1 MEVSEEVLQA
11 VVRHQGLRV
20 VGMDDT
26 DLASVDPSLLA
37 RLVARMEEVGMRG
50 TRLTVQQVE
59 AVFNSICSGDSS
71 RLKKLDIS
79 HNNLSTVSPVLLA
92 SAVNSLQ
99 EGVLSHTQ
107 LTREEGEAILTA
119 ITSGDSRLKIL
130 NISGN
135 NLSKVD
141 PGLLAS
147 AVNRL
152 EEVEVEVEVWV
163 GGYRWNTR
171 LTVEQVEA
179 ILTQSLVK
187 TSLRRLEMRGVR
199 GLDEDLVARASLA
212 IGQLD
217 VWSQ

>member
-1 MEVSEEVLQA
+1 MLQA
-11 VVRHQGLRV
+11 LVRHKGLRV
-20 VGMDDT
+20 VGMDDS
-26 DLASVDPSLLA
+26 DLTSVDAGLLA

-50 TRLTVQQVE
+50 TRLKVQQLE
-59 AVFNSICSGDSS
+59 AVLASISSGDS

-79 HNNLSTVSPVLLA
+79 HNNLATVSPALLA
-92 SAVNSLQ
+92 SAVSSLQ
-99 EGVLSHTQ
+99 EAVLSHTQ
-107 LTREEGEAILTA
+107 LTWQQGEAILTA

-135 NLSKVD
+135 NLAKVD

-152 EEVEVEVEVWV
+152 EEVEVEVKMWV
-163 GGYRWNTR
+163 GGHRWNSML
-171 LTVEQVEA
+171 LTMEQMVA

-199 GLDEDLVARASLA
+199 GLDKDLVARATLA
-212 IGQLD
+212 IGQLH